1 MKRHHLI
8 AVLGMVFIVAGMLVL
23 WTPVLA
29 QEDPIV
35 TNPAPPEILTG
46 FYDAWV
52 NSPHADV
59 EAEAFNH
66 WNEDDPVE
74 IPASCAQCHSTSGY
88 QDYVGADGTDAGV
101 VDAAHAVGS
110 TITCDACHNSSAS
123 HLTSVTFPSGVELT
137 DLDGSAR
144 CMVCHQGRASGL
156 SVASAI
162 ADTGLTDMNEVSE
175 DLRFINIHYYAAA
188 SSLYGGE
195 VHAGYEFEG
204 ERYQLR
210 NDHVEGYDTCINCHN
225 PHTLELKVEECA
237 TCHEDVE
244 SVEDLTGIRMQ
255 GSLIDYDGDGDTREG
270 IAGEIET
277 LQEMLYQAIQTYAV
291 EVLDTTVAYDSS
303 AYPYWFTEDGERYGT
318 FSPYMQIATYNYQ
331 VSKKDPGAYAHNPK
345 YHIEI
350 LFDTISVLNEQI
362 ESQVDMSMANRN
374 DPGHFDATGEPFRHW
389 DEDGEVSASCVK
401 CHTATGLP
409 FFLENGVTVA
419 MEPTNGL
426 ACSTCHDN
434 VEEGE
439 FSLYQSDEVVFPS
452 GAVISFG
459 EEEPANLCINCH
471 QGRESTVSVNAA
483 ITRASVG
490 DDDVSEDL
498 SFRNPHYFAAGAT
511 LFGGEAQGGYQY
523 ADAEYVGQFTH
534 ARRVDTCVGCHS
546 PHALTFEVDDCA
558 ECHDGV
564 ETLEDIPNIRQEDE
578 DVEPVDYDGDGD
590 ATEPIRAEIESFEEA
605 LYGAI
610 QSYAADT
617 AGTEIEYN
625 PGRYPYWFDGE
636 GERFSAWTPRLLRA
650 AYNYTYSHKDPGVY
664 AHNADYVLQLL
675 YDSTMDIGGEDA
687 VAGFT
692 RPSAMDE

>member
-244 SVEDLTGIRMQ
+244 SVED
-255 GSLIDYDGDGDTREG
+255 
-270 IAGEIET
+270 
-277 LQEMLYQAIQTYAV
+277 
-291 EVLDTTVAYDSS
+291 
-303 AYPYWFTEDGERYGT
+303 
-318 FSPYMQIATYNYQ
+318 N
-331 VSKKDPGAYAHNPK
+331 
-345 YHIEI
+345 
-350 LFDTISVLNEQI
+350 
-362 ESQVDMSMANRN
+362 
-374 DPGHFDATGEPFRHW
+374 
-389 DEDGEVSASCVK
+389 
-401 CHTATGLP
+401 
-409 FFLENGVTVA
+409 
-419 MEPTNGL
+419 
-426 ACSTCHDN
+426 
-434 VEEGE
+434 
-439 FSLYQSDEVVFPS
+439 
-452 GAVISFG
+452 
-459 EEEPANLCINCH
+459 
-471 QGRESTVSVNAA
+471 
-483 ITRASVG
+483 
-490 DDDVSEDL
+490 
-498 SFRNPHYFAAGAT
+498 
-511 LFGGEAQGGYQY
+511 
-523 ADAEYVGQFTH
+523 
-534 ARRVDTCVGCHS
+534 
-546 PHALTFEVDDCA
+546 
-558 ECHDGV
+558 
-564 ETLEDIPNIRQEDE
+564 
-578 DVEPVDYDGDGD
+578 
-590 ATEPIRAEIESFEEA
+590 
-605 LYGAI
+605 
-610 QSYAADT
+610 
-617 AGTEIEYN
+617 
-625 PGRYPYWFDGE
+625 
-636 GERFSAWTPRLLRA
+636 RLLG
-650 AYNYTYSHKDPGVY
+650 S
-664 AHNADYVLQLL
+664 
-675 YDSTMDIGGEDA
+675 
-687 VAGFT
+687 
-692 RPSAMDE
+692 